1 MECLQKNRIQNYW
14 KPAVVSTLLCLAC
27 NGASAG
33 VIYNW
38 IDDNVNSHV
47 GPITA
52 SIEIDRNYWSLGG
65 ALTVPGDRHPGFL
78 YFMTYGGV
86 QNFHLSSPSF
96 VGFDGID
103 GNAIECASLLRPSKP
118 EMNCTGVVDGLV
130 FGPAN
135 SFTFDL
141 VFAGEFLQGSM
152 NVNDMYTSANM
163 SSVGNNWTIESISG
177 DSAGGGCHLTTNDC
191 GGSTGKW
198 ALDRSTVPA
207 PATLTLFALGLAGF
221 GWTKRKKV

>member
-14 KPAVVSTLLCLAC
+14 KPAVVSTLLCLVC

-38 IDDNVNSHV
+38 VDDSVNPHV

-65 ALTVPGDRHPGFL
+65 SLTVPGTAPPGLSFFSP
-78 YFMTYGGV
+78 YSGI
-86 QNFHLSSPSF
+86 QNFHLSSPFFS
-96 VGFDGID
+96 DSEGID
-103 GNAIECASLLRPSKP
+103 GKMHECAPIIAFDCSQA
-118 EMNCTGVVDGLV
+118 VDGLV
-130 FGPAN
+130 FGPGPY
-135 SFTFDL
+135 FTFDL

-177 DSAGGGCHLTTNDC
+177 DSAGGGCNVSPNTC
-191 GGSTGKW
+191 GGSIGMW

-221 GWTKRKKV
+221 GWTRRKKV